1 MLPDDLTRALNKQV
15 NFELYAAHSYT
26 AIAAYFANLGFKGF
40 KNFFLVQAEE
50 ERFHAMKIYNFLVDV
65 GERVTI
71 ETLEQPK
78 NLFQSPLEA
87 IEHSLAQ
94 EKDVTKAIYKIAD
107 LATDHKEHATIAL
120 MNWFVE
126 EQVEEESMFR
136 DMIAKVSRI
145 DVDSS
150 AFIMI
155 DAELGKRSFDAEEE
169 H

>member
-1 MLPDDLTRALNKQV
+1 MLPDDLTKALNKQV
-15 NFELYAAHSYT
+15 NFEFYAAHSYT
-26 AIAAYFANLGFKGF
+26 AIAAYFANQGFKGF
-40 KNFFLVQAEE
+40 RNFFLVQAEE
-50 ERFHAMKIYNFLVDV
+50 ERFHAMKIYNYLVDV
-65 GERVTI
+65 GERVII
-71 ETLEQPK
+71 ETMDQPK

-107 LATDHKEHATIAL
+107 LALDHKEHATIAL

-136 DMIAKVSRI
+136 DMIAKVKRI

-150 AFIMI
+150 AFVML
-155 DAELGKRSFDAEEE
+155 DSELGKRSFDAEEE
-169 H
+169 D